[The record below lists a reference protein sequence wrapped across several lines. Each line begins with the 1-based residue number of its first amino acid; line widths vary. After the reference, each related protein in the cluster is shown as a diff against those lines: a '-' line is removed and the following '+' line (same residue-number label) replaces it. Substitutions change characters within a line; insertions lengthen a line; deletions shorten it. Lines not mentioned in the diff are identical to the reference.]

1 MEIKRTRVGLRLGLP
16 LIREMIPDLAVE
28 RVLGCDCSW
37 LKNKSRRENMPP
49 KNIARLNEATLIIGR
64 QLAEVRI
71 EYSTDRQAVIDQ
83 IREHLQNVKLRY
95 VYGKHLGH
103 SLEWW
108 TYRTRRPY
116 GNGYCYTLTE
126 DEVLRIN
133 LAVADISARLLSI
146 ELVPDDEE

>member
-1 MEIKRTRVGLRLGLP
+1 MEVNRTRVGLRLGLP
-16 LIREMIPDLAVE
+16 LIREMITDTAIV
-28 RVLGCDCSW
+28 RVLGVDSTW
-37 LKNKSRRENMPP
+37 LRSKPRRENMSK
-49 KNIARLNEATLIIGR
+49 KNIERINEATLIIGQ

-83 IREHLQNVKLRY
+83 IKEHLQYVKLRY
-95 VYGKHLGH
+95 IYGKHLGH

-108 TYRTRRPY
+108 NFRTRRPY

-126 DEVLRIN
+126 DEVLKIN

-146 ELVPDDEE
+146 ELMSDEI